1 ASTQATPSRFYFT
14 TDTSDE
20 AAVKI
25 TDRIQGDLVGN
36 GVEAQTFRSLIEENQ
51 QGTLQFFNLMQG
63 YLALGLVVGVA
74 GLGVLMIR
82 AVRERRREVG
92 VLRSLGF
99 LSRQVRSAFV
109 LEAGFVALEG
119 ILVGTLL
126 AIITASQLI
135 GNGDFGEGLELVIP
149 WGQLAVLTG
158 SALVASL
165 LATAWPAQQAASI
178 PPAVALRVAE

>member
-1 ASTQATPSRFYFT
+1 LTNG
-14 TDTSDE
+14 
-20 AAVKI
+20 
-25 TDRIQGDLVGN
+25 IQGDFVAN
-36 GVEAQTFRSLIEENQ
+36 GVEAQTFRSLVEENQ

-99 LSRQVRSAFV
+99 VSGQVRRAYVF
-109 LEAGFVALEG
+109 EAGFVAFEG
-119 ILVGTLL
+119 IVVGAVL
-126 AIITASQLI
+126 AIVTAAQLI
-135 GNGDFGEGLELVIP
+135 NNGDFGEGIELIIP
-149 WGQLAVLTG
+149 WGQLAILTG
-158 SALVASL
+158 SALAASL
-165 LATAWPAQQAASI
+165 LTTAWPAQQAASI